1 MHSYSRALSRLNWD
15 VLYTYLGLIT
25 LSTGLF
31 VCERRAISWSGKV
44 RLIWLRI
51 GYSETYY
58 LWSFN
63 CLDAWRAGTGCIADL
78 ISVLIIYVPVCV
90 CVCTSDF
97 QEERHEVVT
106 TNWYVCRLGLIVLLT
121 SVWVEVQ
128 FIVIAKTHFF
138 VVRYS
143 FEFRDLMVGILA
155 LIMDCII
162 TDNFWGHLPMYFLIK
177 N

>member
-1 MHSYSRALSRLNWD
+1 MHSYSRALCRLDWD

-25 LSTGLF
+25 PSTGVF
-31 VCERRAISWSGKV
+31 VCERRTISWSGKV

-63 CLDAWRAGTGCIADL
+63 CLDAWRARTWCLADF
-78 ISVLIIYVPVCV
+78 ISVLFINIS
-90 CVCTSDF
+90 VCTCDF

-106 TNWYVCRLGLIVLLT
+106 ANWYVCRLGLIFLLT

-143 FEFRDLMVGILA
+143 FEFRDLMVGIVA

>member
-1 MHSYSRALSRLNWD
+1 MHSYSRALSRFNWD

-25 LSTGLF
+25 PSTGVF
-31 VCERRAISWSGKV
+31 VCERRTISWSGKV

-63 CLDAWRAGTGCIADL
+63 CLDTGWAGTGCFMDF
-78 ISVLIIYVPVCV
+78 ISVLFIIVSVR
-90 CVCTSDF
+90 TSNF
-97 QEERHEVVT
+97 QEKRHEVVT
-106 TNWYVCRLGLIVLLT
+106 TNWYVGRLGLIIFLAY
-121 SVWVEVQ
+121 VWVEVQ

-143 FEFRDLMVGILA
+143 FEFRDLMVGIVA

-162 TDNFWGHLPMYFLIK
+162 TDNFWGHLPMKILIK